1 MKRVLSLIV
10 LVMLSLFCA
19 ACARPQGYIDFTQPQ
34 DTHPA
39 AEEPDTKPLRIAFA
53 SVMSPKETR
62 QVYQQIVNYISQ
74 QENRPAILIQRRTYE
89 ELNTLLANG
98 DADVAFSSTG
108 AYAAYQGH
116 EPIELLAM
124 TETNGSSYYQTYII
138 TAADSDITD
147 KHQLQGRVGHHL
159 VEHLHGAVP
168 QAGAYPLQQAGLGQE
183 GVGNHHHP
191 PPGQPLQG
199 RQGVRSKE
207 NCGLEL
213 KSFHRASP
221 VSSLMG
227 LVWQTRRKLY
237 GSLFFA
243 FLHKKFTGFSSD
255 LTFTTGVLRYIIDPK
270 NI

>member
-10 LVMLSLFCA
+10 LVILSLFCT

-108 AYAAYQGH
+108 AYAAYQV
-116 EPIELLAM
+116 M
-124 TETNGSSYYQTYII
+124 S
-138 TAADSDITD
+138 
-147 KHQLQGRVGHHL
+147 
-159 VEHLHGAVP
+159 
-168 QAGAYPLQQAGLGQE
+168 PL
-183 GVGNHHHP
+183 
-191 PPGQPLQG
+191 
-199 RQGVRSKE
+199 
-207 NCGLEL
+207 NCW
-213 KSFHRASP
+213 P
-221 VSSLMG
+221 
-227 LVWQTRRKLY
+227 
-237 GSLFFA
+237 
-243 FLHKKFTGFSSD
+243 
-255 LTFTTGVLRYIIDPK
+255 
-270 NI
+270 

>member
-1 MKRVLSLIV
+1 MASSGEGGDLRAGTRRGGHRHKADV
-10 LVMLSLFCA
+10 
-19 ACARPQGYIDFTQPQ
+19 RPGPQ
-34 DTHPA
+34 LLAELQHGLGAVHGRAA
-39 AEEPDTKPLRIAFA
+39 AEGHHRLGAELRQRPGPL
-53 SVMSPKETR
+53 
-62 QVYQQIVNYISQ
+62 
-74 QENRPAILIQRRTYE
+74 
-89 ELNTLLANG
+89 G
-98 DADVAFSSTG
+98 
-108 AYAAYQGH
+108 
-116 EPIELLAM
+116 
-124 TETNGSSYYQTYII
+124 
-138 TAADSDITD
+138 
-147 KHQLQGRVGHHL
+147 HQLQGRVGHHL

-255 LTFTTGVLRYIIDPK
+255 LTFTTGVLRYIIDLK

>member
-10 LVMLSLFCA
+10 LVILSLFCT

-108 AYAAYQGH
+108 
-116 EPIELLAM
+116 
-124 TETNGSSYYQTYII
+124 
-138 TAADSDITD
+138 
-147 KHQLQGRVGHHL
+147 
-159 VEHLHGAVP
+159 
-168 QAGAYPLQQAGLGQE
+168 GLCS
-183 GVGNHHHP
+183 
-191 PPGQPLQG
+191 LS
-199 RQGVRSKE
+199 RS
-207 NCGLEL
+207 
-213 KSFHRASP
+213 
-221 VSSLMG
+221 
-227 LVWQTRRKLY
+227 
-237 GSLFFA
+237 
-243 FLHKKFTGFSSD
+243 
-255 LTFTTGVLRYIIDPK
+255 
-270 NI
+270 

>member
-147 KHQLQGRVGHHL
+147 KHQLQG
-159 VEHLHGAVP
+159 
-168 QAGAYPLQQAGLGQE
+168 AGLCFYGPLE
-183 GVGNHHHP
+183 LFWLPGHYF
-191 PPGQPLQG
+191 PPGPAG
-199 RQGVRSKE
+199 DDA
-207 NCGLEL
+207 
-213 KSFHRASP
+213 RA
-221 VSSLMG
+221 
-227 LVWQTRRKLY
+227 
-237 GSLFFA
+237 
-243 FLHKKFTGFSSD
+243 
-255 LTFTTGVLRYIIDPK
+255 VL
-270 NI
+270 

>member
-1 MKRVLSLIV
+1 MENRSPNRLLIV
-10 LVMLSLFCA
+10 DADIEAPGMTWL
-19 ACARPQGYIDFTQPQ
+19 QQ
-34 DTHPA
+34 DTMK
-39 AEEPDTKPLRIAFA
+39 DTFSYLDLLTLIQDNRDID
-53 SVMSPKETR
+53 E
-62 QVYQQIVNYISQ
+62 IVN
-74 QENRPAILIQRRTYE
+74 
-89 ELNTLLANG
+89 LAC
-98 DADVAFSSTG
+98 SKLKRSTIT
-108 AYAAYQGH
+108 
-116 EPIELLAM
+116 IE
-124 TETNGSSYYQTYII
+124 TTSRKI
-138 TAADSDITD
+138 
-147 KHQLQGRVGHHL
+147 
-159 VEHLHGAVP
+159 EHIFLR
-168 QAGAYPLQQAGLGQE
+168 
-183 GVGNHHHP
+183 HHHP

-255 LTFTTGVLRYIIDPK
+255 LTFTTGVLRYIIDLK